1 MSERVKVAV
10 RLRPL
15 IEEELISKDKS
26 ICVETVDPIKKVIVS
41 KELNP
46 YCKLRKTLRR
56 DNFNLI
62 PCLIVRP
69 HNSKSTMI

>member
-26 ICVETVDPIKKVIVS
+26 ICVETIDPNKKLIVS
-41 KELNP
+41 TK
-46 YCKLRKTLRR
+46 
-56 DNFNLI
+56 
-62 PCLIVRP
+62 
-69 HNSKSTMI
+69 HNKNV